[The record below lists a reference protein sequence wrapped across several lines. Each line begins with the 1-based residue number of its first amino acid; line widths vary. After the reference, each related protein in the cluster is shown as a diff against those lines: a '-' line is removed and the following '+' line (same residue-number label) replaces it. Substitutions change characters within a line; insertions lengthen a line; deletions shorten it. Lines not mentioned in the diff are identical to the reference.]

1 MTSSADEDQ
10 PLVSMVIPVY
20 NSLTYL
26 SETLDSMLHQGL
38 SENELEVIL
47 VNDGSDD
54 GSERVVD
61 EYAARY
67 PNFRVIHQEQS
78 GGPATPCNVGAYA
91 ARGRYFFLLG
101 SDDVM
106 TPNALRDLVT
116 VAEREESD
124 VVLGKLGSLGGRGT
138 PKSVYKKT
146 VYDADLVEHKIFNT
160 LSAVKLF
167 RTELLH
173 RTGALHPK
181 HLAVGSDQPF
191 TATLYLAARK
201 FSICSD
207 REYVLIRRRDD
218 GSNVTRSFRSPADY
232 LDLTTAVLSAIVEGT
247 DPGPLRDGV
256 VRRTFRRELPQ
267 IVRKE
272 FLDLPDHEQQDLVSR
287 TKRTLEPVYNETT
300 ALHADP
306 LTRSKV
312 DLIFANDVDNLRR
325 LIEWQSS
332 PGGGEVVHDG
342 QRFIYALPEELRSA
356 IGEARLHTPSVKG
369 AVSLTDISDDAG
381 VLEVGISA
389 VALTCIT
396 PADATILRLRNR
408 SAGDAVDIPTT
419 VERTVDLPTG
429 SGHMV
434 RARADLTEFPVS
446 VWDAYVVQRFG
457 DDEVT
462 NRFGSNKADGVD
474 SRSIYL
480 FDGRKDQP
488 FGKAYFTVG
497 FENLSL
503 DIGFVHTK
511 NDLPEVTVHGLVPQV
526 DGSEI
531 AIVSVQSGSPV
542 EFLVNLDP
550 ANVTRHLSVASTKLD
565 GRLYYVAIP
574 PHPTVADA
582 TRKLMVRTGDGSR
595 EVRLPAPAVKPTES
609 RDGRSNRARD
619 HERSVDIFRAAVGD
633 LGIVGRR
640 AVLRGYHEVK
650 SLPRRG
656 RRDR

>member
-1 MTSSADEDQ
+1 MTRSGVEDP
-10 PLVSMVIPVY
+10 PLVSMVVPVY

-26 SETLDSMLHQGL
+26 SETLDSLLEQGL
-38 SENELEVIL
+38 TENELEVIL
-47 VNDGSDD
+47 VDDGSDD

-61 EYAARY
+61 EYAARH

-106 TPNALRDLVT
+106 TPNALRDLVK

-167 RTELLH
+167 RTQLLH

-207 REYVLIRRRDD
+207 REYVLIRRRKD

-232 LDLTTAVLSAIVEGT
+232 VDLATAVLSVIVAGT
-247 DPGPLRDGV
+247 EPGPLRDGV

-272 FLDLPDHEQQDLVSR
+272 FLDLPDDEQQDLVTR
-287 TKRTLEPVYNETT
+287 TKRMLEPVYNEAT

-312 DLIFANDVDNLRR
+312 DLIFSDDVTGLRR
-325 LIEWQSS
+325 LIEWENSA
-332 PGGGEVVHDG
+332 GGGEVVHDG
-342 QRFIYALPEELRSA
+342 QRFVYAVPEELRSA
-356 IGEARLHTPSVKG
+356 IGADRLHTPVVKG
-369 AVSLTDISDDAG
+369 DVTLTDISYDTRD
-381 VLEVGISA
+381 LEVGIA
-389 VALTCIT
+389 ALALSCTT
-396 PADATILRLRNR
+396 RADATILRLRNR
-408 SAGDAVDIPTT
+408 QTGDEVDVPTT
-419 VERTVDLPTG
+419 DERTVEASAG
-429 SGHMV
+429 SGNRV
-434 RARADLTEFPVS
+434 RARIDLTVLQVS
-446 VWDAYVVQRFG
+446 VWDAYVIQRFG

-462 NRFGSNKADGVD
+462 NRFGSKKAEGID

-480 FDGRKDQP
+480 FDEQDEQAI
-488 FGKAYFTVG
+488 GKAYFTVG

-511 NDLPEVTVHGLVPQV
+511 NELPEVTVHGLVPQV

-531 AIVSVQSGSPV
+531 AIMSIQSGRPV
-542 EFLVNLDP
+542 DFLVESEGT
-550 ANVTRHLSVASTKLD
+550 TRHLPVTSTQLDRHLHSVVL
-565 GRLYYVAIP
+565 P
-574 PHPTVADA
+574 PHPTETGA
-582 TRKLMVRTGDGSR
+582 VRRLVVRGGGHSR
-595 EVRLPAPAVKPTES
+595 DVNLPAPIGIAAAS
-609 RDGRSNRARD
+609 RTGRSHSAREDERA
-619 HERSVDIFRAAVGD
+619 VDIFRAALGD

-640 AVLRGYHEVK
+640 AVRRVYRGAR
-650 SLPRRG
+650 SLPERSRQG
-656 RRDR
+656 R

>member
-1 MTSSADEDQ
+1 MTSSAEEDQ

-26 SETLDSMLHQGL
+26 SETLDSMLEQGL
-38 SENELEVIL
+38 SEVELEVIL
-47 VNDGSDD
+47 VNDGSND
-54 GSERVVD
+54 GSECVVD
-61 EYAARY
+61 QYAARY

-232 LDLTTAVLSAIVEGT
+232 VDLTTAVLSAIVEGT
-247 DPGPLRDGV
+247 DPGPVRDGI

-267 IVRKE
+267 VVRKE
-272 FLDLPDHEQQDLVSR
+272 FLDLPDDVQQDLVDR
-287 TKRTLEPVYNETT
+287 TRRMLEPVYNETT
-300 ALHADP
+300 AMHADP

-312 DLIFANDVDNLRR
+312 DLIFANDLDSLRR
-325 LIEWQSS
+325 LIEWQNS

-342 QRFIYALPEELRSA
+342 RRFAYAVPEDLRSA
-356 IGEARLHTPSVKG
+356 IGEGRLHTPAVKG
-369 AVSLTDISDDAG
+369 EVSLTDISFEAG
-381 VLEVGISA
+381 FLHVGISA
-389 VALTCIT
+389 VALSCTT

-408 SAGDAVDIPTT
+408 KTGNEVDIPTT
-419 VERTVDLPTG
+419 VERAVDVPAG
-429 SGHMV
+429 SGNMV
-434 RARADLTEFPVS
+434 RARTDLSAFEVS

-457 DDEVT
+457 EDEVT
-462 NRFGSNKADGVD
+462 NRFGGNKAEGVD
-474 SRSIYL
+474 SSSIYL
-480 FDGRKDQP
+480 FDGQKDQP
-488 FGKAYFTVG
+488 FGKVYFTVG

-511 NDLPEVTVHGLVPQV
+511 NELPEVTVHGLVPQE
-526 DGSEI
+526 DGSEV

-542 EFLVNLDP
+542 EFLANLGTENRP
-550 ANVTRHLSVASTKLD
+550 RHVVIASTQLD
-565 GRLYYVAIP
+565 RCLYYVVIP
-574 PHPTVADA
+574 THPAVTDTARRLV
-582 TRKLMVRTGDGSR
+582 VRSGEESR
-595 EVRLPAPAVKPTES
+595 EVRLLAPARVPAGRPTGQSHE
-609 RDGRSNRARD
+609 GRD
-619 HERSVDIFRAAVGD
+619 HERSVDIFRAAVSD
-633 LGIVGRR
+633 LGVVGRR
-640 AVLRGYHEVK
+640 AVHRAYHEVK
-650 SLPRRG
+650 SLPGRG
-656 RRDR
+656 RQDR